1 MDLLLEKWRDTAV
14 REGFDMR
21 RPLREISGETGL
33 SVREVLEREIQLQ
46 LIPAKE
52 AAAILS
58 MLPPNPHTTR
68 ALCDAPTGARGCR

>member
-1 MDLLLEKWRDTAV
+1 MDLLIETWRDTAV
-14 REGFDMR
+14 REGFITG

-46 LIPAKE
+46 LIPANE

-58 MLPPNPHTTR
+58 TLPSATEATV
-68 ALCDAPTGARGCR
+68 